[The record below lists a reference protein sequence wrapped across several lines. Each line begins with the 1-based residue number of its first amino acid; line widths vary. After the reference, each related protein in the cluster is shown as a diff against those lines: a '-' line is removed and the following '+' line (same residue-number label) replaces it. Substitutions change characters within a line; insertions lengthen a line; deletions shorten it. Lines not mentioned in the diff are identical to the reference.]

1 MKRRD
6 MKKKS
11 MDSNIPTEVLAAY
24 LDGNATASETQAI
37 LEAMAED
44 AELNELMRISQC
56 VDAELGMPC
65 EEMEILPITAMAATC
80 KESNYCCLE
89 CEKYI
94 LRQLE
99 MDYDAESLLKDAVQN
114 KWLKEKGTALHHIG
128 RHLEKR
134 GLVVVRRYH
143 CTLEDITEAL
153 QAGDGVIAAVDGGEL
168 TGDVLS
174 EWHEDRWVGEI
185 PDHTVVV
192 KAYHPKEKTIEIYN
206 PDSPKEIDTY
216 PVSRFLD
223 AWKDS
228 KNYLVTINKKDMKT
242 YDPKPLDLSQIELP
256 EELKEL
262 REALAENAHDVW
274 AVERMAQ
281 GWTYGPKRDD
291 DKKETPCMVPYSQL
305 PESEKKFDRDMAE
318 SSLKL
323 VKAVGYDII
332 KKEDTELYRLLK
344 QRLIDAKQ
352 EFHCPECNG
361 LVYKRQVFCDHCGK
375 KLEIDWN
382 LYK

>member
-1 MKRRD
+1 
-6 MKKKS
+6 

-361 LVYKRQVFCDHCGK
+361 LVYKRQAFCDHCGK